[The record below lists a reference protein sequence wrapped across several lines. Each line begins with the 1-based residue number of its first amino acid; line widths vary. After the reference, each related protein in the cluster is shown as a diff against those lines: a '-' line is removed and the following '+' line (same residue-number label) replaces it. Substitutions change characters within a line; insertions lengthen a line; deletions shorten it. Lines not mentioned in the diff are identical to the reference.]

1 MTKSILTAHESSN
14 LILAAYKLVENSNA
28 EAYLEK
34 VEKIIVGKLFE
45 SSEIE
50 RALEL
55 RPNQD

>member
-55 RPNQD
+55 RPNQE